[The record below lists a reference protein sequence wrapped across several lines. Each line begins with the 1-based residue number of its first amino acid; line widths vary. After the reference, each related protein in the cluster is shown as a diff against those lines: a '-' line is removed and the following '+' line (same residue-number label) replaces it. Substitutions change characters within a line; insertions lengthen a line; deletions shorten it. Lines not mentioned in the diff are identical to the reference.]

1 MKEVEPSQGHGRS
14 VALLFPLSLMLFEFA
29 AYLTNDMIQPGI
41 IDVVREF
48 NADVSLAPAS
58 ISIYMAGGMVLQWLL
73 GPLSDRIGRRPVLL
87 SGTLLF
93 ILSCVATLFTSNM
106 EQYLLTRFIQG
117 TSMCFIATV
126 GYVAVQEAFGEKDA
140 IKMMALI
147 TSITLIAPIIGPLAG
162 AAFIQIAHW
171 KGMFALIAILA
182 LVALL
187 GLWRTMPE
195 TVMRQGTSFS
205 FGGIADDFKQVFRNR
220 CFLAGALTIS
230 CAYIPLMAWVAISP
244 VILIDNG
251 GLTSSQYAWTQVPI
265 FVAVIL
271 GNLTVVKLVGDNP
284 SDRILWA
291 GAPIQLTGLCLAV
304 LGNLLAPHIWLW
316 SVAGISTY
324 AFGTGMIFP
333 ILFRRTLFSSSSPK
347 GTVSAT
353 LNIIVLSSIALSI
366 EVGRLVYQ
374 YGNKMLF
381 HALGLAAG
389 ALSLM
394 FLMRFLQAL
403 KVNGSTQPLAPLLED
418 IQE

>member
-1 MKEVEPSQGHGRS
+1 MKECEPPQNNGRS

-41 IDVVREF
+41 INVVREF
-48 NADVSLAPAS
+48 SADVSLAPAS
-58 ISIYMAGGMVLQWLL
+58 ISVYMAGGMVLQWLL

-87 SGTLLF
+87 TGALLF
-93 ILSCVATLFTSNM
+93 VSGCLATLFTNSM

-171 KGMFALIAILA
+171 KGMFALIAVIA
-182 LVALL
+182 LIAAL

-195 TVMRQGTSFS
+195 TVTAQRAAFS
-205 FGGIADDFKQVFRNR
+205 LGGIAHDFKQVFASR

-230 CAYIPLMAWVAISP
+230 CAYIPMMAWVATSP
-244 VILIDNG
+244 VILIDDG

-271 GNLTVVKLVGDNP
+271 GNLMVVKLVGDNP

-291 GAPIQLTGLCLAV
+291 GVPIQLVGLSMAIV
-304 LGNLLAPHIWLW
+304 GNLLVPHVWLW
-316 SVAGISTY
+316 SVAGLSVY

-333 ILFRRTLFSSSSPK
+333 ILFRRTLFSSSAPK

-353 LNIIVLSSIALSI
+353 LNIIVLSSVALSI
-366 EVGRLVYQ
+366 ELGRAIYQ
-374 YGNKMLF
+374 YGNKELF
-381 HALGLAAG
+381 HAMGLAAG
-389 ALSLM
+389 VLSLICLVH
-394 FLMRFLQAL
+394 FLKQL
-403 KVNGSTQPLAPLLED
+403 KVNAEIKPESPLLEN
-418 IQE
+418 IQK